1 MKAIRPTLA
10 EVRKWPATVDV
21 ETAATA
27 LGVSRS
33 TAYEAI
39 RCGTFPVKVIP
50 VSRRKVV
57 VTASLV
63 ALLEGDNGALAS

>member
-1 MKAIRPTLA
+1 MTSRRPTLA

-21 ETAATA
+21 ETAAGA

-39 RCGTFPVKVIP
+39 RCGSFPVRVVT

-57 VTASLV
+57 ITASLV
-63 ALLEGDNGALAS
+63 ALLEGDGGALAS